1 MPKTPNPSDRD
12 NSRNHTADIPKCSFE
27 HIPDADLEN
36 KQIEEIAD
44 ILVKLLKWR
53 YPQAE
58 DQRKCLSEPCPEL
71 IRMQRGVHPKAHGC
85 LQAVFEIDPDLSKEY
100 QVGLFAKPGKQY
112 KSIIR
117 FSNLTTLVGPDID
130 MSGRH
135 CSQGM
140 AIKLFKV
147 DGKMLSDDKNGNN
160 HDFLMINQPNFT
172 FANIEDYLRLHRN
185 IEKLNDRQ
193 DGYFLPLKLKDLTV
207 NDAEKNLIMKY
218 VKAEKI
224 ETNDIQHTLWTY
236 KIVQSIQITPVA
248 NPLGIPYF
256 SAAPYLF
263 GPDRV
268 MKFSARP
275 RVAIPPA
282 QVPQPSV
289 DNYLRNSIIET
300 LHGKEP
306 IVFDFLVQI
315 RKEVGEVDI
324 ENATT
329 IWDEK
334 TYPFTKVATITIP
347 SPQEV
352 DNAQTIAHCEQLAF
366 TPWHAL
372 PEHQPIGSINRLR
385 KTIYEA
391 LAEYRRGNN

>member
-1 MPKTPNPSDRD
+1 MAKPPNTPDRGNP
-12 NSRNHTADIPKCSFE
+12 RNHTADIPKCSFE
-27 HIPDADLEN
+27 HILDADLEN
-36 KQIEEIAD
+36 QQIEEIAD
-44 ILVKLLKWR
+44 ILVKLLKRR

-58 DQRKCLSEPCPEL
+58 DQRKFLSEPYPEMT
-71 IRMQRGVHPKAHGC
+71 RMQYGVHPRSYGTV
-85 LQAVFEIDPDLSKEY
+85 QAIFKIDPDLSKEY
-100 QVGLFAKPGKQY
+100 QVGLFANPGKQY

-117 FSNLTTLVGPDID
+117 FSNLATLVGPDIN
-130 MSGRH
+130 MSGRP

-140 AIKLFKV
+140 AIKLFNV
-147 DGKMLSDDKNGNN
+147 DGKMLSDDKKGNN
-160 HDFLMINQPNFT
+160 QDFLMINQPNFT
-172 FANIEDYLRLHRN
+172 FANIEDYLRLQRN
-185 IEKLNDRQ
+185 MEKLNDRQ
-193 DGYFLPLKLKDLTV
+193 DDYFLPLRLKDPTF
-207 NDAEKNLIMKY
+207 KKLIIKY
-218 VKAEKI
+218 GKAEKI
-224 ETNDIQHTLWTY
+224 ETNDIQHTLSTY

-248 NPLGIPYF
+248 NPLGISYF
-256 SAAPYLF
+256 SAAPFLF

-275 RVAIPPA
+275 RVAIPPT
-282 QVPQPSV
+282 QVPQPSA

-324 ENATT
+324 EDATT
-329 IWDEK
+329 VWDEK
-334 TYPFTKVATITIP
+334 TYPFTNVATITIP
-347 SPQEV
+347 SPQQV

-391 LAEYRRGNN
+391 LAEYRRGNS

>member
-1 MPKTPNPSDRD
+1 MPKTPHPSDRG
-12 NSRNHTADIPKCSFE
+12 NPRNHTADIPKCSFE

-36 KQIEEIAD
+36 QQIEEIAD
-44 ILVKLLKWR
+44 ILVKLLKRR

-58 DQRKCLSEPCPEL
+58 GQRKFLSEHYPEL
-71 IRMQRGVHPKAHGC
+71 IQMQRGVHPKSHGSVE
-85 LQAVFEIDPDLSKEY
+85 AVFEIDPDLSKEY

-117 FSNLTTLVGPDID
+117 FSNLATLVVPNIG
-130 MSGRH
+130 MSARH
-135 CSQGM
+135 GSQGM
-140 AIKLFKV
+140 AIKLFNV
-147 DGKMLSDDKNGNN
+147 AGKILSDDKNGNH
-160 HDFLMINQPNFT
+160 HDLLMINQPNFT
-172 FANIEDYLRLHRN
+172 FANIEDYLRLHQN
-185 IEKLNDRQ
+185 MEKLNDRQ
-193 DGYFLPLKLKDLTV
+193 ADYFLPLRLKDPAL
-207 NDAEKNLIMKY
+207 NDAEKKLILKY
-218 VKAEKI
+218 VRADKI
-224 ETNDIQHTLWTY
+224 ETNDIQHALSTY
-236 KIVQSIQITPVA
+236 KIVQSIQITAVT

-256 SAAPYLF
+256 SAAPFLF

-282 QVPQPSV
+282 QVPQPSA

-300 LHGKEP
+300 LHGREP

>member
-1 MPKTPNPSDRD
+1 MPKTPNPSDRG

-36 KQIEEIAD
+36 QQIKEIAN
-44 ILVKLLKWR
+44 ILVKLLKRR

-58 DQRKCLSEPCPEL
+58 DQRKFLSEPYPEL
-71 IRMQRGVHPKAHGC
+71 IRIQRGVHPISYGC

-130 MSGRH
+130 MSGSH

-193 DGYFLPLKLKDLTV
+193 DGYFLPLKLKDPTV

-218 VKAEKI
+218 VKAKKI

-236 KIVQSIQITPVA
+236 KIVQSIQITQVA

-282 QVPQPSV
+282 QVPQPSA